1 MHKRAKIRKI
11 NEEEDKVSNPKE
23 EDFLAGG
30 EVSFWSGS
38 KDNIK
43 RVRGSQVDL
52 FVGAL
57 VVPYNSK
64 IGS

>member
-1 MHKRAKIRKI
+1 MHKRAKLRKI

-30 EVSFWSGS
+30 EVSFWSGN

-52 FVGAL
+52 FVGDW
-57 VVPYNSK
+57 
-64 IGS
+64 